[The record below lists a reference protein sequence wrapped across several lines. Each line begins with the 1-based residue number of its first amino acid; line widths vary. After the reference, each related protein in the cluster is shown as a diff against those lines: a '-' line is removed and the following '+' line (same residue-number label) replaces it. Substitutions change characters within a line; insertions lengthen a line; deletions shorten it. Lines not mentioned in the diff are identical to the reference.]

1 MKCASENFY
10 YLLFSRLM
18 WMISAY
24 VLIEVEPGLDKK
36 VLDEVRK
43 LDGVSEAYFVMGSYD
58 IIVVVKDAS
67 QSDLKYKVSKGI
79 RGIKGVR
86 HTYTLPVIT

>member
-1 MKCASENFY
+1 
-10 YLLFSRLM
+10 
-18 WMISAY
+18 MISAY

-43 LDGVSEAYFVMGSYD
+43 LDGVSEAYFVMGND
-58 IIVVVKDAS
+58 IIAVIKDAS

-79 RGIKGVR
+79 RRLKGVR
-86 HTYTLPVIT
+86 HTYTLPVIS